1 MDKFK
6 LYKPTGQQ
14 GLRLCGVGGLLPRT
28 HHSLKFPVRYSNSI
42 PRGGQKEPIPRQIP
56 QTMIV
61 PNALSMVSSPFNY
74 WGGGVVFPAICGL
87 GHRKQAVSADEP
99 DRLAGAGDCV
109 TAGALIAEVVLS
121 GGDGCH
127 KAGNAVA

>member
-1 MDKFK
+1 MRCRGD
-6 LYKPTGQQ
+6 YSP
-14 GLRLCGVGGLLPRT
+14 T

-61 PNALSMVSSPFNY
+61 PNALSIVSSPFNY
-74 WGGGVVFPAICGL
+74 RGGGVVFPAVCGL

-99 DRLAGAGDCV
+99 DRLAGTGDCI
-109 TAGALIAEVVLS
+109 TAWALIAEIVLP
-121 GGDGCH
+121 GCGGCH
-127 KAGNAVA
+127 ESGNAVA